1 MNIGKM
7 GLVLF
12 VLGLLLAA
20 GAGIHR
26 LSLERSAQQA
36 GADAVLTYDS
46 FGSLKSSNAQSR
58 ARQLRQQRDAMNPW
72 IIGGA
77 VGGLLGVGMIF
88 AGGGNADTIRTCPKC
103 AEDIKAAAV
112 VCKHCRTELQ
122 PMDADPSSAPIH
134 AGRRE
139 SRNSYQALAA
149 AAEEAERRAGRS

>member
-20 GAGIHR
+20 GAGMHR
-26 LSLERSAQQA
+26 MSLERSAQQA

-46 FGSLKSSNAQSR
+46 FGSIKSSNAQSR

-77 VGGLLGVGMIF
+77 VGGLLGLGMIF
-88 AGGGNADTIRTCPKC
+88 TGGGNTGPNRTCPKC
-103 AEDIKAAAV
+103 AETVRAAAV
-112 VCKHCRTELQ
+112 VCKHCGAELSPVSDQ
-122 PMDADPSSAPIH
+122 PGKSS
-134 AGRRE
+134 
-139 SRNSYQALAA
+139 YKALAK
-149 AAEEAERRAGRS
+149 AAEEAERNQRR